1 MCDTIV
7 ALGTITADG
16 STLFGKNSD
25 REPDEVQNIKIFPR
39 KQYSPGDMVKCTY
52 LEIPQVTET
61 ARVMLCQPFWM
72 FGAEMGANEYGVVI
86 GNEALF
92 TREKADTTGLTGMDL
107 LRLALERGQSA
118 AQALDIIIQLLEKYG
133 QGGNCGYR
141 QKLYYMNGFLIAD
154 CTEAYVLETV
164 KSWWAWKKIKDYWS
178 ISNLIS
184 LEHDFDK
191 CSPGLIENAVNR
203 GYCRSDSDFNFRRCY
218 SDKIMTWGA
227 KGLQRQECSRSLLA
241 QKSGSLQTADI
252 MAILRD
258 HGGDAGWTPD
268 RSGGTIC
275 MHAADKLIRRS
286 QSVCSMVTRLTK
298 DEQYYYTTGAS
309 NPCISPYFPVFSRK
323 TLVPAGYREG
333 TAEFDE
339 QAFWW
344 ESEKL
349 HRKSLWHF
357 TDALKEI
364 KPELEEY
371 EKRMIAEVEN
381 SNIDFG
387 QDTTDKYFNET
398 GQIVRKWG
406 EKLDKLPLK
415 KPGWFFRRYWQNYN
429 RINGID
435 M

>member
-7 ALGTITADG
+7 ALGTATADG

-25 REPDEVQNIKIFPR
+25 REPDEVQNIKILPR
-39 KQYSPGDMVKCTY
+39 KQYSRGDIVKCTY

-92 TREKADTTGLTGMDL
+92 TREKADITGLTGMDL
-107 LRLALERGQSA
+107 LRLALERGRSA

-154 CTEAYVLETV
+154 STEAYVLETV
-164 KSWWAWKKIKDYWS
+164 KSWWAWKKITDYWS

-184 LEHDFDK
+184 LEQDFDK
-191 CSPGLIENAVNR
+191 YSPGLIENAVKQ
-203 GYCRSDSDFNFRRCY
+203 GYCKSESDFNFRRCY

-227 KGLQRQECSRSLLA
+227 KGLQRQECSRRLLA

-252 MAILRD
+252 MAMMRD
-258 HGGDAGWTPD
+258 HGGEDGWTPD
-268 RSGGTIC
+268 KSGGTIC

-286 QSVCSMVTRLTK
+286 QSVCSMVARLTEGEK
-298 DEQYYYTTGAS
+298 YYYTTGAS
-309 NPCISPYFPVFSRK
+309 NPCISPYFPVFNRETS
-323 TLVPAGYREG
+323 VPASYREG
-333 TAEFDE
+333 NGEFDE

-357 TDALKEI
+357 SGALKEI
-364 KPELEEY
+364 KPVMEAY

-381 SNIDFG
+381 NSIAFG
-387 QDTTDKYFNET
+387 QDTADKYFYEA
-398 GQIVRKWG
+398 GQIVRRWG

-429 RINGID
+429 KINGVDI
-435 M
+435 